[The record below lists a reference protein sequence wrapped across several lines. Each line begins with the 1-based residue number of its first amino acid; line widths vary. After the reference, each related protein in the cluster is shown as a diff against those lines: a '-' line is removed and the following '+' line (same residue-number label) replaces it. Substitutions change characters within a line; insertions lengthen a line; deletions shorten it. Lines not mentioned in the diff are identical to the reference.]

1 MVTPRHR
8 QRLRSMRDAI
18 LRGELRAGGRRDISR
33 RRQYNVSLRGGAKS
47 VLSRAL
53 APYGPPPAPAPA
65 PAPAAPPAPAPAAA
79 AAPSDHRLP
88 RFLVRTLWF
97 LSHLPLSTA
106 ESPKGFSQTR
116 ADDSKTASLET
127 LAKNLKQAMKKSGLE
142 TKTEFANL
150 YKSLSYQHASQRTEP
165 HSRDGVK

>member
-33 RRQYNVSLRGGAKS
+33 RRQYNNSLRGGATS
-47 VLSRAL
+47 VLSQAL
-53 APYGPPPAPAPA
+53 APSGPAPAPA
-65 PAPAAPPAPAPAAA
+65 PAPAA
-79 AAPSDHRLP
+79 DHRLP

-127 LAKNLKQAMKKSGLE
+127 LAKNLKQAMKKSGLQ

-150 YKSLSYQHASQRTEP
+150 YKSLSYQNASQRTEP
-165 HSRDGVK
+165 HSRGGVK